1 MAIKILKLLLFLK
14 HIISKFNFL
23 YFIYLMNKKNY
34 FIYNYYNITIYIYI
48 FNKLINFKNIYSFL
62 LIKFIFLLNKK
73 K

>member
-48 FNKLINFKNIYSFL
+48 YLTS
-62 LIKFIFLLNKK
+62 
-73 K
+73 